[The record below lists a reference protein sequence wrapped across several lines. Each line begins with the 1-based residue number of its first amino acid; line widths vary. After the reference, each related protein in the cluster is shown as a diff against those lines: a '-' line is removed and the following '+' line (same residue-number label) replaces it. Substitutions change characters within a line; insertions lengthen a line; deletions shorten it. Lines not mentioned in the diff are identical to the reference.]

1 MDINFNKLMEI
12 YGINI
17 INCIGEESENLLI
30 NIKYLLKL
38 GFQNIEDIIELYP
51 YLFIL
56 DNVEFTEKV
65 NSLIK
70 KIGINYIELLN
81 TNTELWGYLDD

>member
-1 MDINFNKLMEI
+1 MDIDFNKLMEI

-17 INCIGEESENLLI
+17 INCIGEESENLLM

-38 GFQNIEDIIELYP
+38 GFQSVEDIIELYP

-70 KIGINYIELLN
+70 KIGIDYIELLN